1 MLTASRIR
9 DGLDA
14 TSKPDGGADG
24 ANDDRASAD
33 GDADVEWAV
42 AAIAWPRLE
51 LPA

>member
-1 MLTASRIR
+1 MLTASRMR

-24 ANDDRASAD
+24 ANDDRANDD

-42 AAIAWPRLE
+42 AAVAWPRLE
-51 LPA
+51 LLA

>member
-14 TSKPDGGADG
+14 TSKPDGAS
-24 ANDDRASAD
+24 DDRASAD